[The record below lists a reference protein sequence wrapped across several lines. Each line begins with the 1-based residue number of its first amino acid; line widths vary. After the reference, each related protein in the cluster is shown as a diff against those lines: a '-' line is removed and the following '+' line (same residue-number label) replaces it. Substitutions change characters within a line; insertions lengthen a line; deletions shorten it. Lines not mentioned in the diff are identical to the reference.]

1 MTNAAFI
8 YDYVRTPFGR
18 YGKSLATVRPDDLAS
33 FVVGEIVRR
42 NSNLDTAQLGDI
54 ILGDANAA
62 GEDNRNVARMAAL
75 LAGLPTSVSGVT
87 VNRLCGSGME
97 AVIQASRAIETG
109 DANLMIAGGVE
120 SMSRAPWVLQ
130 KPENGFPS
138 MHETLHST
146 TLGWRMVNSQM
157 DKRWTV
163 SLGETAEILADM
175 FKISRDEQDEFAV
188 QSHAKAAAA
197 WSAGVFEN
205 QIAIPSA
212 VKISSDESV
221 RADSNVQALAALKP
235 AFRADGSVTAGNSSP
250 LSDGAAALLISAENA
265 ELGTPIARIVS
276 RAAVAND
283 PNIFGIAPVEAAN
296 RALAKAGLTWAD
308 IDFVEI
314 NEAFASQAL
323 ACMKLWTELDPSKVN
338 VDGGAIAVGHPL
350 GASGARIIGQLARKL
365 QASGKRFG
373 LAAIC
378 IGVGQG
384 LAVILEN

>member
-365 QASGKRFG
+365 QASGKRYG

>member
-8 YDYVRTPFGR
+8 YDFVRTPFGR
-18 YGKSLATVRPDDLAS
+18 YGKSLAATRPDDLAG
-33 FVVGEIVRR
+33 FVVGQIATRNTGLEISEV
-42 NSNLDTAQLGDI
+42 GDV

-75 LAGLPTSVSGVT
+75 LAGMPTSVSGVT

-97 AVIQASRAIETG
+97 AVIQASRAVETK
-109 DANLMIAGGVE
+109 DAKVVIAGGVE

-138 MHETLHST
+138 QHETLHST
-146 TLGWRMVNSQM
+146 TLGWRMINSQM

-188 QSHAKAAAA
+188 ASHAKASAA
-197 WSAGVFEN
+197 WSSGTFAN
-205 QIAIPSA
+205 QIAIPVG
-212 VKISSDESV
+212 VKLETDESI
-221 RADSNVQALAALKP
+221 RADSTVEGLSNLKP
-235 AFRADGSVTAGNSSP
+235 AFRTEGTVTAGNSSP
-250 LSDGAAALLISAENA
+250 LSDGAAALLISEENSK
-265 ELGTPIARIVS
+265 LGIPIARIVS

-296 RALAKAGLTWAD
+296 QALIKAGLTWKD

-323 ACMKLWTELDPSKVN
+323 ACIKLWPELDPAKVN
-338 VDGGAIAVGHPL
+338 VDGGAIAIGHPL

-365 QASGKRFG
+365 ESTGKRYG

-384 LAVILEN
+384 LAVILER